1 MFLYGFESTI
11 SVFGVEMMNIN
22 ESEIFVETLPGAGDL
37 NFVLIHNAGS
47 DHRFFI
53 HQIEMLRKFGDVVQ
67 LDLPGSGKS
76 HPISSYKMR
85 DLSSVITAICRKLS
99 LKRICLIGLNNGANI
114 AIDTVL
120 NQSLPIERL
129 VLIDPPIFMDKSFL
143 SEITSYIENLE
154 KVKFNHQFVSLFV
167 DSLFLNTNS
176 RNKEIAESAFNG
188 VNKKALSE
196 IFKGLI
202 EWDAKSAGILKKIA
216 CPTLCIL
223 TDEHHCSYE
232 KMHQEAPQFE
242 IGKVV
247 GSKCWA
253 TLEVP
258 EQVNAMIFRF
268 LKIHA
273 DLE

>member
-1 MFLYGFESTI
+1 
-11 SVFGVEMMNIN
+11 MNIDGT
-22 ESEIFVETLPGAGDL
+22 EIFVEKLTGNGKL

-47 DHRFFI
+47 DHRFFTY
-53 HQIEMLRKFGDVVQ
+53 QTETLREFGNVVQ

-76 HPISSYKMR
+76 APISSYKMR
-85 DLSSVITAICRKLS
+85 DLSSVIETICRKLS
-99 LKRICLIGLNNGANI
+99 LKNICLIGLNNGGNI

-120 NQSLPIERL
+120 HHSLPIENL
-129 VLIDPPIFMDKSFL
+129 ILIDPPIFMDESFV
-143 SEITSYIENLE
+143 SEINSSIASLDKAE
-154 KVKFNHQFVSLFV
+154 FNPQFVTSFV
-167 DSLFLNTNS
+167 DALFLNTDS
-176 RNKEIAESAFNG
+176 SNKKIAASAFNG
-188 VNKKALSE
+188 VNKKSLSE
-196 IFKGLI
+196 IFKGLL
-202 EWDAKSAGILKKIA
+202 EWDAQSAGILKNIA

-232 KMHQEAPQFE
+232 KMRREAPQFE

-258 EQVNAMIFRF
+258 EQVNAMICRF

-273 DLE
+273 